1 MVALKEFEKFMVDL
15 SILTG
20 KAPTC
25 YGKKAANDKQLD
37 YMIEVYHKA
46 LRGYEFEDIETAFC
60 DGGLRKE
67 IVDGFGLNVDV
78 IEKYI
83 VMARNRRVGRKE
95 EEVGLGEFKPIPQK
109 CKEALREIG
118 IDIDELTEDK
128 TMEEK

>member
-1 MVALKEFEKFMVDL
+1 LVALKEFKKFMVDL

-25 YGKKAANDKQLD
+25 YGKKAADDKQLD
-37 YMIEVYHKA
+37 YMIEVYHRA
-46 LRGYEFEDIETAFC
+46 IRGYEFADIEAAFN
-60 DGGLRKE
+60 DSGLRKE

-83 VMARNRRVGRKE
+83 VMARNRRVGRKDK
-95 EEVGLGEFKPIPQK
+95 EVGLGEFKPIPRE
-109 CKEALREIG
+109 CKEALRDLG

-128 TMEEK
+128 AMEEK